1 MVQLLL
7 NISLIRVIFITGMKF
22 LAKEFMFMTTATNN
36 LTNIYLYTRY
46 ERFWHWLQTV
56 LIVLLLITGFETKGL
71 YTLLGFKT
79 AVKVHNFAGNTWLIA
94 FLFFVFWIMTT
105 GEWRQYIPTTK
116 KMVKVVRYYLY
127 GIFRGEAHPV
137 PKRKDAKHNPLQ
149 RITYL
154 ILAAVLLPVQMVTG
168 LLYWGYNSWPQWGLA
183 GLPLKVVA
191 LTHTA
196 GAFAILSFVIVHI
209 YMITTGHT
217 ILAHTRAM
225 ISGWEE
231 VEDLETVENWEVK
244 TKAA

>member
-1 MVQLLL
+1 M
-7 NISLIRVIFITGMKF
+7 
-22 LAKEFMFMTTATNN
+22 AAATNN

-56 LIVLLLITGFETKGL
+56 LIVLLLITGFEAKGL
-71 YTLLGFKT
+71 YTLMGFKT

-94 FLFFVFWIMTT
+94 FLFFAFWIATT

-127 GIFRGEAHPV
+127 GIFRGEPHPV

-154 ILAAVLLPVQMVTG
+154 ILAAILLPVQMVSG
-168 LLYWGYNSWPQWGLA
+168 LLYWGYNSWPEWGLTD
-183 GLPLKVVA
+183 LSLEVVA
-191 LTHTA
+191 LIHTA

-231 VEDLETVENWEVK
+231 VEDLEAVEDWEVK
-244 TKAA
+244 TKTAKSA